1 MLQGAE
7 GASQISVKWDGAPA
21 IFCGTNPENGKFF
34 VATKSL
40 FNATPKI
47 NYTNADI
54 KRNHGG
60 ALADKLTVA
69 LKYFPK
75 LGIKGVL
82 QGDLLFTSGD
92 KKTEVVDGK
101 SSIVFTPNTITYAVP
116 VVKTGILGSSLYK
129 RVNAAKIGI
138 IFHTSYSGKT
148 IKDLSASFGAG
159 VSGLKKNR
167 DVFFDDAMYK
177 QTNPGFTRTEEI
189 AFDNII
195 RMSEG
200 SAYKAGKFIDKIKKD
215 KNTLSLGVQL
225 KTFFNTYIREG
236 TPITNTKSLAN
247 NFEVY
252 FRDKIQKEIDK
263 YNKALNVSDLKKLA
277 VSGIY
282 GASEVATEMLTTVRL
297 VKDLKS
303 ANTLFYKEG
312 FAPAFKQAIK
322 DIPLGGALEGGG
334 EGLNNIIGNV
344 ADITILKE
352 DNNAFDGVTESAAQG
367 FFIGNGFKVANV
379 GSLAKAYAYDIITDK
394 QNKQEIKSILKEIN
408 NLSSAFTENTD
419 INTKAEAARVIRS
432 KIKELSLNE
441 IFGY

>member
-1 MLQGAE
+1 MQDVKDYIVEDINTHLERLGDEIINNGTKGAKTAIEFLKSIKVMLQGGE
-7 GASQISVKWDGAPA
+7 GGSQISVKWDGAPA

-75 LGIKGVL
+75 LGIKGIL

-92 KKTEVVDGK
+92 KSRSKVDGQD
-101 SSIVFTPNTITYAVP
+101 SIVFTPNTITYAVP
-116 VVKTGILGSSLYK
+116 VVKSGFLGLGRNLYK
-129 RVNAAKIGI
+129 EINGAKIGI

-148 IKDLSASFGAG
+148 IKSLSASFGAS
-159 VSGLKKNR
+159 VSGLSKNK

-195 RMSEG
+195 RMAEG
-200 SAYKAGKFIDKIKKD
+200 SAYKAGAFIDKIKKD

-236 TPITNTKSLAN
+236 TPITNTKALAN

-252 FRDKIQKEIDK
+252 FRDKLQKEIDSKKQESTKQK
-263 YNKALNVSDLKKLA
+263 YEEIREVGMKIIRADREGLYFAIATYITFQSAKAVLMKK
-277 VSGIY
+277 
-282 GASEVATEMLTTVRL
+282 
-297 VKDLKS
+297 
-303 ANTLFYKEG
+303 
-312 FAPAFKQAIK
+312 
-322 DIPLGGALEGGG
+322 
-334 EGLNNIIGNV
+334 LNNIQSIGSFLRTN
-344 ADITILKE
+344 
-352 DNNAFDGVTESAAQG
+352 
-367 FFIGNGFKVANV
+367 NGFKVTNPEGYVAIKQGGAVKLVDRLEFSRANFNM
-379 GSLAKAYAYDIITDK
+379 AKNWVK
-394 QNKQEIKSILKEIN
+394 
-408 NLSSAFTENTD
+408 
-419 INTKAEAARVIRS
+419 
-432 KIKELSLNE
+432 
-441 IFGY
+441 G

>member
-1 MLQGAE
+1 MQKFQDYIVEDRNTHLEHLEDEIINNGTKGAKTAIEFLKSIKVMLQGGE
-7 GASQISVKWDGAPA
+7 GGSSISVKWDGAPA

-75 LGIKGVL
+75 LGIKGII

-92 KKTEVVDGK
+92 KSTQVVDGK

-116 VVKTGILGSSLYK
+116 VVKSGFLGLGRNLYK
-129 RVNAAKIGI
+129 EINSAKIGI

-148 IKDLSASFGAG
+148 IKSLSASFGAS
-159 VSGLKKNR
+159 VSGLSKNK

-195 RMSEG
+195 RMAEG
-200 SAYKAGKFIDKIKKD
+200 SAYKAGAFIDKIKKD
-215 KNTLSLGVQL
+215 KNTLSLGIQL
-225 KTFFNTYIREG
+225 KTFFNTYIRQG
-236 TPITNTKSLAN
+236 TPITNTKALAN

-252 FRDKIQKEIDK
+252 FRDKLQKEIDSK
-263 YNKALNVSDLKKLA
+263 
-277 VSGIY
+277 
-282 GASEVATEMLTTVRL
+282 
-297 VKDLKS
+297 
-303 ANTLFYKEG
+303 
-312 FAPAFKQAIK
+312 KQASTKQKYEEIREVGMK
-322 DIPLGGALEGGG
+322 IIRADREGLYFAIATYITFQSAKTILMNK
-334 EGLNNIIGNV
+334 LNNIQSIGSFLR
-344 ADITILKE
+344 TK
-352 DNNAFDGVTESAAQG
+352 
-367 FFIGNGFKVANV
+367 NGFKVTNPEGYVAIKQGGAVKLVDRLEFSRANFNM
-379 GSLAKAYAYDIITDK
+379 AKNWVK
-394 QNKQEIKSILKEIN
+394 
-408 NLSSAFTENTD
+408 
-419 INTKAEAARVIRS
+419 
-432 KIKELSLNE
+432 
-441 IFGY
+441 G